1 MVAEDDDPWSAKRSG
16 FQRSRSLDVTMMDTL
31 SKYGGGSQSGY
42 VLKLRNSKISELQC
56 WTEGRRSTAEAED
69 FEPTATAM
77 VAEV

>member
-42 VLKLRNSKISELQC
+42 VHTLESGINVASWIIVAPGKFGKKNK
-56 WTEGRRSTAEAED
+56 RSPIYTLYLYY
-69 FEPTATAM
+69 
-77 VAEV
+77 

>member
-42 VLKLRNSKISELQC
+42 VHHYVLRVLKTCLWDPRCQ
-56 WTEGRRSTAEAED
+56 TYV
-69 FEPTATAM
+69 FESRIA
-77 VAEV
+77 

>member
-42 VLKLRNSKISELQC
+42 VH
-56 WTEGRRSTAEAED
+56 TEGPRLTRILGLGKNRVT
-69 FEPTATAM
+69 
-77 VAEV
+77 